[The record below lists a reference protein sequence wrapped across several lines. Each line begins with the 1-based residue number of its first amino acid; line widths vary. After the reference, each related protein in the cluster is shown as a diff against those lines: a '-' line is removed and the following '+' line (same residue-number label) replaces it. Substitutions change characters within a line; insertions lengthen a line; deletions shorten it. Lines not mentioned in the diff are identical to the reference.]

1 MLPATAET
9 SVTGMGHDT
18 RSSVE
23 SSLASGEGDD
33 VDEALADGLED
44 GDALKESDAL
54 GVPEA
59 LADAV
64 ADGDAEADASDG
76 VSLGVVGSATGS
88 MALRELIV
96 TVGVGSTAAAAV
108 DVGADGDADDRG
120 SDVASDVADEDPTGL
135 ADADA
140 DALTSGSRNAV
151 GSHRSGSTAMV
162 VISPPRKSA
171 WAKLPHGISAATRAK
186 MTLTVAAFP
195 SIRGSARD
203 HRRSPR
209 RKPLPRNATA
219 TPSLSATAIGM
230 VGSTFRASGKKF
242 AYRALFPLESRD

>member
-1 MLPATAET
+1 MA
-9 SVTGMGHDT
+9 
-18 RSSVE
+18 
-23 SSLASGEGDD
+23 SSLASGEGDTVGD
-33 VDEALADGLED
+33 ALAEGLKD
-44 GDALKESDAL
+44 GDALAETDAL
-54 GVPEA
+54 GEPEA
-59 LADAV
+59 LANAV
-64 ADGDAEADASDG
+64 ADPVVDGVAEADTSAADG
-76 VSLGVVGSATGS
+76 VSLGVVGSTTGS

-96 TVGVGSTAAAAV
+96 AVGDGSTVAAAV
-108 DVGADGDADDRG
+108 GAGADGDADDRG

-151 GSHRSGSTAMV
+151 GSHRPGSTAIV
-162 VISPPRKSA
+162 VISPPRESA

-242 AYRALFPLESRD
+242 AYRALFPPESRD

>member
-1 MLPATAET
+1 
-9 SVTGMGHDT
+9 MGHDT

-59 LADAV
+59 LSDAV
-64 ADGDAEADASDG
+64 ADGDAEADASAADG
-76 VSLGVVGSATGS
+76 VSLGVVGSGTGS

>member
-1 MLPATAET
+1 
-9 SVTGMGHDT
+9 MGHDT

-23 SSLASGEGDD
+23 SSLASGEGDTVGD
-33 VDEALADGLED
+33 ALAEGLKD
-44 GDALKESDAL
+44 GDALAETDAL
-54 GVPEA
+54 GEPEA

-64 ADGDAEADASDG
+64 ANGVTEADGAAVDG
-76 VSLGVVGSATGS
+76 VALAPVGSATGS

-96 TVGVGSTAAAAV
+96 AVGDGSTVAAAV
-108 DVGADGDADDRG
+108 GAGADGDADDRG

-151 GSHRSGSTAMV
+151 GSHRPGSTAIV
-162 VISPPRKSA
+162 VISPPRESA